1 MCKYRILNELPFS
14 TNVYETSLGTVIK
27 RDILGT
33 RFIKCYTRMTIR
45 VGFIRDL

>member
-1 MCKYRILNELPFS
+1 MCKYRILNELSFS

-33 RFIKCYTRMTIR
+33 SVIKCYTRMTIR